1 MRDIDQMLTLDE
13 RSSADFILSLR
24 KRWADT
30 VYPAFISEFE
40 NSGKKVR
47 TPKEGEKKLKMIK
60 LYPWFSH
67 LERIGQKMMWRLGSD
82 VVFRCSDELRTVTH
96 RAGINRGYFEIEP
109 RLETSK
115 MVYRYR
121 HSYAAR
127 KFLLR

>member
-67 LERIGQKMMWRLGSD
+67 LERIGQKTLCLD
-82 VVFRCSDELRTVTH
+82 VATNYLDSYTPSRH
-96 RAGINRGYFEIEP
+96 QP
-109 RLETSK
+109 RVL
-115 MVYRYR
+115 
-121 HSYAAR
+121 
-127 KFLLR
+127 